1 MTGSTSNNPKN
12 GFDTQF
18 EQDLKQLEKT
28 INFVA
33 TLLATGKEH
42 TTDATNLEKLNQLL
56 ASTKEVEKDLKNLV
70 NRFNKLNV
78 TL

>member
-18 EQDLKQLEKT
+18 DQDLKQLEKI

-33 TLLATGKEH
+33 TLLATSKEH
-42 TTDATNLEKLNQLL
+42 TTDPNNLKKLDQLFTN
-56 ASTKEVEKDLKNLV
+56 TKEVEENFKNLV
-70 NRFNKLNV
+70 SRFKKFKL
-78 TL
+78 